1 MVNIFVFCIILF
13 IKFEINMS
21 LGKPV
26 IKLVDM
32 DDEMKGWAINEAQ
45 KALEASSS
53 EKLVAT
59 FMKSTFERRYK
70 GVWHCIAGRN
80 FGGFV
85 TDASARSGNER
96 CGMCSSLFHV
106 RALSMC
112 GVYRNP
118 NLCRIF
124 DLACWQPKE
133 ERTEFTLLSM

>member
-1 MVNIFVFCIILF
+1 
-13 IKFEINMS
+13 MS

-26 IKLVDM
+26 VKLVDM
-32 DDEMKGWAINEAQ
+32 DDEMKSWAINEAI

-85 TDASARSGNER
+85 THETGKYIYFYI
-96 CGMCSSLFHV
+96 G
-106 RALSMC
+106 
-112 GVYRNP
+112 
-118 NLCRIF
+118 
-124 DLACWQPKE
+124 
-133 ERTEFTLLSM
+133 